1 MFCGGECYLFIVQHP
16 TDWMLE
22 AALAAFSGQNTLVLP
37 EMEKLLA
44 FSLKSRG
51 QGLKR
56 WGSGKMGCVG
66 PEFCEQ
72 SS

>member
-1 MFCGGECYLFIVQHP
+1 MLCGGEGYLFVFQQP
-16 TDWMLE
+16 KNWMLE

-56 WGSGKMGCVG
+56 CGSGKVGCVG
-66 PEFCEQ
+66 AEFCEQ
-72 SS
+72 AS